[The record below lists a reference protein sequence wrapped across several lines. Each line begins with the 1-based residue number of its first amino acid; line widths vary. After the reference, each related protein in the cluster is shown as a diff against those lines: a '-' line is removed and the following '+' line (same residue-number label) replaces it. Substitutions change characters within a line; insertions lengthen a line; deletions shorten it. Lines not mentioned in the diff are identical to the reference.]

1 MQQSIALLTVLTL
14 GLATPLQAD
23 WWDEGEKI
31 RGEGAVEEVERDLGT
46 MDAVE
51 LATTGTLYITQGDS
65 AKLTVVAEANLH
77 EYIQTDIKRGVLVIR
92 TERGVSLRP
101 RKAIEYH
108 LTVPELTEIT
118 ISSSGDAV
126 ATDWTADRL
135 FINLESSG
143 DMEWGAVSCPDLEIR
158 LESSG
163 DLYIDSWEGEML
175 RARLGSSG
183 DLKIGAG
190 KTVEQEIE
198 ISSSGD
204 YYADKLESKTASVRT
219 SSSGDAR
226 VRVSEHLHARTSSSG
241 DIVYYG
247 RPELDMRSS
256 SSGDIV
262 AGGR

>member
-1 MQQSIALLTVLTL
+1 MRQSIALLTVLCL
-14 GLATPLQAD
+14 GLATPLQAN
-23 WWDEGEKI
+23 WWDNGEKI
-31 RGEGAVEEVERDLGT
+31 RGDGPMEEVERDLGT

-51 LATTGTLYITQGDS
+51 LATIGTLHITQGDEI
-65 AKLTVVAEANLH
+65 KLTVRAESNLH
-77 EYIQTDIKRGVLVIR
+77 EYIQTDVRRGVLIIR
-92 TERGVSLRP
+92 SERGVNLRP

-108 LTVPELTEIT
+108 LTVPELTEVT
-118 ISSSGDAV
+118 LSSSGDAF
-126 ATDWTADRL
+126 AENWTADRL
-135 FINLESSG
+135 FINLEISG

-163 DLYIDSWEGEML
+163 DLYIDLWDGEML

-183 DLKIGAG
+183 DLKICAG

-198 ISSSGD
+198 VRSSGD
-204 YYADKLESKTASVRT
+204 YYASRLESETASVRT
-219 SSSGDAR
+219 SSSGDAQ
-226 VRVSEHLHARTSSSG
+226 VRVSDYLHARTSSSG

-247 RPELDMRSS
+247 RPELDVRSS